1 MFEVKL
7 NNIIVT
13 SDTVS
18 FTSRLYDTQGPISDG
33 IGPDGRE
40 RFHYNRTPLI
50 ERSYTLNRP
59 INRTAIL
66 TYIRNQMEDYN
77 AAHGTTYQPSD
88 FYVNISA
95 EATGLGA

>member
-7 NNIIVT
+7 NNVVVT
-13 SDTVS
+13 DDTVS
-18 FTSRLYDTQGPISDG
+18 FTARLYDTQGPFDGPISHG
-33 IGPDGRE
+33 
-40 RFHYNRTPLI
+40 FQTQYYTRTPLI

-66 TYIRNQMEDYN
+66 TYIRNRMEEYN